1 MAITVDVGGHATL
14 LIEANG
20 FRLLCDPLLGDAY
33 RSGLLGFAP
42 ARRITVPRLPRPD
55 AVWISHSHRDH
66 FDPASLH
73 ALDRGVPVLHPADPR
88 ITHVLDRLG
97 FTRTTV
103 VHDWFELAPRP
114 GLRLTWTPSTF
125 QGPEHGLAVRSGGT
139 FVWHLVD
146 SLVRPEWVDRLVASA
161 GPPDLLLTPC
171 QPILETRSV
180 DGVPLGPDPDWADAP
195 AALLARARPRH
206 VVPLPEGQYAL
217 GAASWLNRHKFPV
230 PPEAVDRLIR
240 ADDPG
245 RGVLRP
251 DPGDR
256 IEVRPDGSVRVEARA
271 AEWVR
276 ATGDPRDRSHAP
288 GEWIE
293 GLAARH
299 PADGSAEHDGLDRL
313 LGPPGVGFGGL
324 PSAADRL
331 RPTSYR
337 LVLVGAGGRAVAE
350 RFVRV
355 GADGALVRTPPGARP
370 DVELAVC
377 ADDLD
382 ELLAARLGYSAAQYG
397 GRLRELRPG
406 LDAEGEPGLTVITSR
421 HDPVP
426 AEGRVVLSGI
436 GLFAL
441 LLRARLGSPL
451 AELDTEVDAL
461 LDAGRDRTGAHP
473 HLPARPAGMPSEP
486 LRAAGVTPVAEAVWR
501 RIAARLAAAED
512 PATASGTLR
521 HEGGTVYVGV
531 LGRADWPEPAPGTPE
546 TGVLVLTC
554 LTEAQPQLGG
564 GVRFP
569 GESYRALLANLR
581 RSPVRDWQVLWT
593 LPAGVSVPRWRA
605 ASLFPIAPE
614 RLLTDLRHQGWNG
627 RLTAPPTPWAGAE
640 REWWL
645 GVPRRTTP
653 PWAARTL
660 RLEAAPDRPLSGTV
674 VDTGGAEADAAEPGG
689 PEPGGPEP
697 GGPEADGPEADGPEP
712 GGPEPGGPE
721 ADGTEADG
729 TEADGAE
736 SGGAEPDG
744 TGSSGAEPDG
754 TGSSGAE
761 PDGAG
766 SSGVEPDGAES
777 SGTEADGAESGGAE
791 PDGTGSSGAEPD
803 GAGSSGVEP
812 DGAGSSGAE
821 PDGAGSSGAE
831 PDGAES
837 GGVEPDGA
845 GSSGTEADGAESG
858 GAEPDGA
865 GSSGVERGAAEPN
878 AAKQNSAEPNAPK
891 PSSAEPNAAKPSG
904 ADAGEGEAGAV
915 SVAFRLLPAPGDPL
929 CALLTGETRFSW
941 LLPPRETVRLCQGLS
956 PAAFAEHV
964 FLLACAQS
972 APGEAPLS
980 REPRRPGV

>member
-146 SLVRPEWVDRLVASA
+146 SLVRPEWVDRLVAS

-240 ADDPG
+240 ADDPA

-256 IEVRPDGSVRVEARA
+256 IEVRPDGSVRVDARA

-276 ATGDPRDRSHAP
+276 ATGEPRDRSHAP

-521 HEGGTVYVGV
+521 HEGGTAYVGV

-605 ASLFPIAPE
+605 AALFPIAPE

-674 VDTGGAEADAAEPGG
+674 VDTIGA
-689 PEPGGPEP
+689 
-697 GGPEADGPEADGPEP
+697 
-712 GGPEPGGPE
+712 EPGGPE

-729 TEADGAE
+729 AE
-736 SGGAEPDG
+736 
-744 TGSSGAEPDG
+744 
-754 TGSSGAE
+754 SSGAE

-766 SSGVEPDGAES
+766 SSGTEPDGAES
-777 SGTEADGAESGGAE
+777 SGA
-791 PDGTGSSGAEPD
+791 
-803 GAGSSGVEP
+803 
-812 DGAGSSGAE
+812 
-821 PDGAGSSGAE
+821 
-831 PDGAES
+831 
-837 GGVEPDGA
+837 EPDGA
-845 GSSGTEADGAESG
+845 GSSGTEADGAESS

-891 PSSAEPNAAKPSG
+891 PSNAEPDAAKPSG

-956 PAAFAEHV
+956 PAAFAERV